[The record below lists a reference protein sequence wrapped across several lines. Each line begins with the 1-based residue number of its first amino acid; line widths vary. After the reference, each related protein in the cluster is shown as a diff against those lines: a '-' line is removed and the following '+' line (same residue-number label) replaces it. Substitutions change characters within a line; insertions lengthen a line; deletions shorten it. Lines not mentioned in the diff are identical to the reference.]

1 LLIYQIWQGIELYL
15 IVTTIIESGMTIS
28 KFRIDFFLQKE
39 FFLSGFD
46 MRIYKRK
53 MAQRQ
58 ENWIASLQT
67 AKSL

>member
-1 LLIYQIWQGIELYL
+1 
-15 IVTTIIESGMTIS
+15 MTIS